1 MVPESIRTRSRVGAH
16 MLIEEFMVLANEEV
30 AKWCE
35 GHGLPFL
42 SRVHGL
48 PPYNSMEIIKQI
60 LSTVAKPRHIE
71 A

>member
-1 MVPESIRTRSRVGAH
+1 